1 VSRTAA
7 SLSLEEIIDAQIR
20 ETGPMSIATYMG
32 LALAYPARGYYADG
46 DPLGAKGDFIT
57 APEISQMFGELVGF
71 FIVNCWQQLGEPASF
86 TLLEL
91 GPGRGTLMQDAL
103 RVAAKA
109 DGFLDSLHLQLFEAN
124 PALRAEQKK
133 RLDQYTPYWADEIDA
148 VAEGD
153 PVFVVANEFL
163 DALPVRQFVKGKDG
177 WHERLVGLREGKR
190 AFGLSP
196 TPVPES
202 AMPVAFHGAA
212 EGTVA
217 EIGLAAADAMQR
229 LGQKI
234 KAQKG
239 ALLAI
244 DYGYGRTQ
252 AGETLQGVS
261 KHRFADVLERPG
273 EIDLSAHVDFDAL
286 GRVAAAMG
294 LEVAPL
300 VPQRDFL
307 GRLGIVERATAL
319 ARANPGHLDQL
330 SAALRRLTHEDEM
343 GTLFKVFCASAGG
356 IEPVGFSD
364 K

>member
-1 VSRTAA
+1 MAETQP
-7 SLSLEEIIDAQIR
+7 LSLEEIIDAQISA
-20 ETGPMSIATYMG
+20 TGPMSIATYMG
-32 LALAYPARGYYADG
+32 LALSYPARGYYADG

-57 APEISQMFGELVGF
+57 APEISQMFGELIGF

-109 DGFLDSLHLQLFEAN
+109 EGFIDSLHLQLFEAN

-133 RLDQYTPYWADEIDA
+133 RLEQYNPYWADEIDA

-153 PVFVVANEFL
+153 PVFVVANEFF
-163 DALPVRQFVKGKDG
+163 DALPVRQFEKGPDG
-177 WHERLVGLREGKR
+177 WHERLVGLRDGKR

-196 TPVPES
+196 TPIPETS
-202 AMPVAFHGAA
+202 LPVAFHGAA
-212 EGTVA
+212 QGAIA

-234 KAQKG
+234 RAQKG

-244 DYGYGRTQ
+244 DYGYDRTQ

-261 KHRFADVLERPG
+261 RHQFADVLERPG

-286 GRVAAAMG
+286 GRVASAMG
-294 LEVAPL
+294 LDVAPV

-307 GRLGIVERATAL
+307 GRLGIVERATML

-330 SAALRRLTHEDEM
+330 SAALRRLTHEEEM
-343 GTLFKVFCASAGG
+343 GTLFKVFCASSGG